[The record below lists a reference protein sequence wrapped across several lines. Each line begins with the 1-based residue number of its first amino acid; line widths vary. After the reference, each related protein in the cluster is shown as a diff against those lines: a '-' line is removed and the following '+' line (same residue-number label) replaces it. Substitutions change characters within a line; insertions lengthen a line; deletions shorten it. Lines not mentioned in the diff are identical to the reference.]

1 MSRPGSTAPR
11 IVVTVAVAER
21 QTDPAIAARKNALYA
36 AAVTRHGGEAIVLD
50 ATSDEGT
57 RAAAF
62 ASMDGLL
69 ISGGA
74 DLHPERYGQPSRG
87 STTME
92 PDRDALEHEAWN
104 AAQERGL
111 PVLGLCRGLQAINAF
126 SGGTLLQHVD
136 GHQGSRW
143 GAGPAKIHP
152 LRIAP
157 GTRLARILFP
167 TNAGGGVLRV
177 NSYHH
182 QAIRASDL
190 APGLVA
196 NAWASSPA
204 GDLIEGL
211 EAADGRFV
219 FGVQCH
225 PERTESTPP
234 AFERLFSVFV
244 DAARGP
250 ADRR

>member
-1 MSRPGSTAPR
+1 MRQPASPSPL
-11 IVVTVAVAER
+11 IVVTVAVAAR
-21 QTDPAIAARKNALYA
+21 QTEPEIAARKNALYA
-36 AAVTRHGGEAIVLD
+36 SSVTRHGGRTIVLD
-50 ATSDEGT
+50 STSEATV
-57 RAAAF
+57 RAEAF
-62 ASMDGLL
+62 ATMDGLL

-74 DLHPERYGQPSRG
+74 DLHPERYGRPSRG

-92 PDRDALEHEAWN
+92 PDRDALESEAWD
-104 AAQERGL
+104 AAQTRGL
-111 PVLGLCRGLQAINAF
+111 PVLGLCRGFQAINAF
-126 SGGTLLQHVD
+126 SGGTLVQHVD
-136 GHQGSRW
+136 GHQGPRW
-143 GAGPAKIHP
+143 GSGPALIHP
-152 LRIAP
+152 LRVAP

-182 QAIRASDL
+182 QAVMAADL

-211 EAADGRFV
+211 EAADGRFI

-225 PERTESTPP
+225 PERTESSPP
-234 AFERLFSVFV
+234 AFERLFGVFV